1 MVEAQV
7 VGLMKMPVGFV
18 NMCIQPEHTDVFRCP
33 HYQGVPAG
41 GWRQRDHLLW
51 AFRRVLF

>member
-18 NMCIQPEHTDVFRCP
+18 NMCNIDQLTQGQLGGSWSRNPERK
-33 HYQGVPAG
+33 GVP
-41 GWRQRDHLLW
+41 
-51 AFRRVLF
+51 

>member
-18 NMCIQPEHTDVFRCP
+18 NMCKQDGTALPIDEPPPELAQH
-33 HYQGVPAG
+33 
-41 GWRQRDHLLW
+41 
-51 AFRRVLF
+51 

>member
-18 NMCIQPEHTDVFRCP
+18 NMCT
-33 HYQGVPAG
+33 
-41 GWRQRDHLLW
+41 LLPQI
-51 AFRRVLF
+51 AAA

>member
-18 NMCIQPEHTDVFRCP
+18 NMCSLSER
-33 HYQGVPAG
+33 
-41 GWRQRDHLLW
+41 RDHG
-51 AFRRVLF
+51 A